1 MAANTDDQEN
11 HWPGYVDALTTMTM
25 VLTFIM
31 MVLGISIFTLSQ
43 NVSRGVIEKIAAAA
57 RVQTLPETPGK
68 DDLAERIVA
77 RIETLQQTH
86 AGHAPTPSGE
96 KAVLQDAPEHPRVH
110 SQAEAMAEVRS
121 APVRLDADEGLLR
134 IVFKSRSTQLDD
146 AAREQLVARL
156 GAISGLISASRVDVL
171 AGVDPSVIA
180 VSDAKRV
187 AFYRAMRA
195 RSELIQQG
203 VAADRIHVRLDNTTS
218 GDDVLIRVRP

>member
-1 MAANTDDQEN
+1 MAANTEDQEN

-57 RVQTLPETPGK
+57 KVQTTSETPGK
-68 DDLAERIVA
+68 DDLADRIVA
-77 RIETLQQTH
+77 RIETLQQ
-86 AGHAPTPSGE
+86 APADSRMARTDPPVKPDQAS
-96 KAVLQDAPEHPRVH
+96 ADQRIL
-110 SQAEAMAEVRS
+110 SSAEAQPEARS
-121 APVRLDADEGLLR
+121 APVRLDGTETALR
-134 IVFKSRSTQLDD
+134 IVFKARATQLDEG
-146 AAREQLVARL
+146 ARDQL
-156 GAISGLISASRVDVL
+156 ASRLAAVGGLKTAGRVEVL
-171 AGVDPSVIA
+171 AGLDPAVIA

-203 VAADRIHVRLDNTTS
+203 VAADRIHVRIDGDTP
-218 GDDVLIRVRP
+218 GDDVLIKVKP